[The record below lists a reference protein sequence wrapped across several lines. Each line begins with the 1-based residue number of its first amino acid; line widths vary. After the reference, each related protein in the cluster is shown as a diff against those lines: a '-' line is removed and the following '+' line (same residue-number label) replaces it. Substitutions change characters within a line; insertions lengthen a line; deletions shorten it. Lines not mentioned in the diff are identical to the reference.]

1 MPSLFWI
8 KKPFWPVYYMNYQ
21 MPKGNGAQ
29 NVKVTSLGFVSL
41 Q

>member
-8 KKPFWPVYYMNYQ
+8 KKPFWPVYHTNYQ
-21 MPKGNGAQ
+21 MPKGKGAQ
-29 NVKVTSLGFVSL
+29 NVKATSLGFVSL

>member
-8 KKPFWPVYYMNYQ
+8 KKPFWSVYYTNYQ
-21 MPKGNGAQ
+21 MPKGKGAQ
-29 NVKVTSLGFVSL
+29 NVKVTSLGFISL